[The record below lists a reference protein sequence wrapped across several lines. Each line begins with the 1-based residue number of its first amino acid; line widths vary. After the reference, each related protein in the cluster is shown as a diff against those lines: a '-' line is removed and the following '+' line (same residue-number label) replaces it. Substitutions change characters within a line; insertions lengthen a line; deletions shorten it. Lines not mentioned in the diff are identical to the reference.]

1 MQGLRFIRM
10 NKRKDVSAALLGIVV
25 AVILWVT
32 VLARESNIDNSLLF
46 EPFHAFYAFVKDIQD
61 GRIRITGNFIG
72 NIILFVPV
80 GVLLP
85 LTGIGDKCLKTGL
98 MGLCLSMM
106 IEATQLATHRGF
118 FEIDDL
124 ILNTIGALI
133 GYGIFSS
140 AWKLFTKNNLKATD
154 I

>member
-1 MQGLRFIRM
+1 MS
-10 NKRKDVSAALLGIVV
+10 KSKDISAALLGIAV

-32 VLARESNIDNSLLF
+32 ILGRESYIENSLVF

-80 GVLLP
+80 GVLSP
-85 LTGIGDKCLKTGL
+85 VTGIGDKCLKTGL
-98 MGLCLSMM
+98 MGLCFSMM
-106 IEATQLATHRGF
+106 IEATQLVTHCGF

-124 ILNTIGALI
+124 ILNTIGTVI
-133 GYGIFSS
+133 GYGVYI
-140 AWKLFTKNNLKATD
+140 ATRKLFTKNASGN
-154 I
+154 

>member
-1 MQGLRFIRM
+1 
-10 NKRKDVSAALLGIVV
+10 
-25 AVILWVT
+25 
-32 VLARESNIDNSLLF
+32 
-46 EPFHAFYAFVKDIQD
+46 
-61 GRIRITGNFIG
+61 
-72 NIILFVPV
+72 
-80 GVLLP
+80 
-85 LTGIGDKCLKTGL
+85 

-106 IEATQLATHRGF
+106 IEETQLATHRGF

>member
-1 MQGLRFIRM
+1 MS
-10 NKRKDVSAALLGIVV
+10 KSKDISAALLGIAV

-32 VLARESNIDNSLLF
+32 ILGRESYIENSLVF

-80 GVLLP
+80 GVLSP
-85 LTGIGDKCLKTGL
+85 VTGIGDKCLKTGL
-98 MGLCLSMM
+98 MGLCFSMM
-106 IEATQLATHRGF
+106 IEATQLVTHCGF

-124 ILNTIGALI
+124 ILNTIGTVI
-133 GYGIFSS
+133 GYDVYIVTR
-140 AWKLFTKNNLKATD
+140 KLFTKNASVN
-154 I
+154 